1 MSDADAGQLPPECRL
16 IRDKRERMIPA
27 LSMRAAAR
35 RAGMPEATWRQAE
48 TGRRRATR
56 EVLARMALT
65 VEALPADLERAGRPD
80 AAGALRTLMHQ
91 QLAAAE
97 EVPRVLR
104 ESAVA
109 DSHAGLDGLLAEIV
123 QGLNDIDSSDQL
135 SRRQKAELRD
145 ELISGIV
152 RDIAERRG
160 NVRAMLRITGRRD
173 VS

>member
-1 MSDADAGQLPPECRL
+1 MSDADPGQLPPEYQL
-16 IRDKRERMIPA
+16 ITHKREAMIPA
-27 LSMRAAAR
+27 MSMRAAAR
-35 RAGMPEATWRQAE
+35 RARMPEATWRQAE

-56 EVLARMALT
+56 AVLAQMALT
-65 VEALPADLERAGRPD
+65 VEALPADLEHAGRPD
-80 AAGALRTLMHQ
+80 AAAALRTLMRQ

-97 EVPRVLR
+97 NVPRVLR

-135 SRRQKAELRD
+135 SKRQKAELRD
-145 ELISGIV
+145 ELVSGIV
-152 RDIAERRG
+152 RDIAERREDM
-160 NVRAMLRITGRRD
+160 RAVLRITGRRD